1 VILPGEK
8 GAAGRLFACAYHSA
22 ASRRFQAAVSRGVG
36 EIHAAGKVYKMRF
49 LPAQG
54 NALNA
59 QIVRIYQAKYSGSL
73 YCVAM
78 NSPRARAATAEI
90 LPA

>member
-1 VILPGEK
+1 
-8 GAAGRLFACAYHSA
+8 
-22 ASRRFQAAVSRGVG
+22 
-36 EIHAAGKVYKMRF
+36 MRF

-54 NALNA
+54 EVLTA

-78 NSPRARAATAEI
+78 VSPRARAATAEI